1 MVRPSA
7 PSSAAQSTP
16 DGFSVTLDCWNDSG
30 DDEITECRAAAQQLL
45 AVGIEVA
52 VNFMATDDYDAKVRS
67 GLRN

>member
-1 MVRPSA
+1 M
-7 PSSAAQSTP
+7 Q
-16 DGFSVTLDCWNDSG
+16 
-30 DDEITECRAAAQQLL
+30 AAAQQLL